1 MAVTALSGQRWQGSG
16 TATKDPA
23 DFEETFSS
31 TGHTSDDTTV
41 SGWYTNDI
49 SGLKY
54 DASNDNLKFDITG
67 SADDVMYYDLQHADA
82 LNGSNANATT
92 WTLRM
97 KINVTTRSGTTE
109 NGNQFV
115 IGMSASNAFAGS
127 RDFMG
132 VEIIQGSDR
141 SPDVNGICNATVDN
155 GVPQNQLSDSKLL
168 GSTNI
173 TMATGT
179 DWWLDITR
187 DGDDCICTLYED
199 EFSGTSYTKTLDVA
213 NITDLRYIFLGSY
226 STETTFV
233 GTIDDIKFYDGGMT
247 EDDKTTVTDV
257 PAGSEFEQTD
267 DYKTYQRSAEVS
279 VWSQILSS
287 SYSQVNNTN
296 TSEDTRMGQQFES
309 GHANIGKT
317 FDTVTI
323 RLRNPY
329 SDSSTYEIPMKVW
342 LNGSTSSSHT
352 SETTVTLDEL
362 QTGTTWDASAPYD
375 DAVTYTFATPIT
387 IGTNDIIGIQPSG
400 GTFDSSSVIIREK
413 NLAEAD
419 TKMISY
425 RSGAW
430 GTIFDNEDLYM
441 TISLSPRWVERG
453 TAI

>member
-16 TATKDPA
+16 TASTTEATYTTQCFDDNDDTADSDHIGYRSSNHRMWGGVKVVSGGALDGKYCRKIRVKLHVIGACTGNLVGQIRSGVTSGSPGSQGTNRLTSTNTIDLSTIQDSTTFIEFTFDGSYA
-23 DFEETFSS
+23 FGTNSDECVLIYWAQDQSNAQLSPIISIALRWSSETANTADVISTTNDGAPGETDFEF
-31 TGHTSDDTTV
+31 
-41 SGWYTNDI
+41 W
-49 SGLKY
+49 
-54 DASNDNLKFDITG
+54 TG
-67 SADDVMYYDLQHADA
+67 SNTNMSITYDE
-82 LNGSNANATT
+82 
-92 WTLRM
+92 
-97 KINVTTRSGTTE
+97 GTT
-109 NGNQFV
+109 
-115 IGMSASNAFAGS
+115 
-127 RDFMG
+127 
-132 VEIIQGSDR
+132 
-141 SPDVNGICNATVDN
+141 
-155 GVPQNQLSDSKLL
+155 
-168 GSTNI
+168 
-173 TMATGT
+173 
-179 DWWLDITR
+179 
-187 DGDDCICTLYED
+187 D
-199 EFSGTSYTKTLDVA
+199 E
-213 NITDLRYIFLGSY
+213 
-226 STETTFV
+226 
-233 GTIDDIKFYDGGMT
+233 
-247 EDDKTTVTDV
+247 KTTVTDV
-257 PAGSEFEQTD
+257 PVGSEFEQTD

-323 RLRNPY
+323 RLRNRY
-329 SDSSTYEIPMKVW
+329 SSGLTYEIPMKVW

-400 GTFDSSSVIIREK
+400 GTTDSSSVIIREK

-441 TISLSPRWVERG
+441 TISLSPSWVERG

>member
-1 MAVTALSGQRWQGSG
+1 
-16 TATKDPA
+16 
-23 DFEETFSS
+23 
-31 TGHTSDDTTV
+31 
-41 SGWYTNDI
+41 
-49 SGLKY
+49 
-54 DASNDNLKFDITG
+54 
-67 SADDVMYYDLQHADA
+67 
-82 LNGSNANATT
+82 
-92 WTLRM
+92 
-97 KINVTTRSGTTE
+97 
-109 NGNQFV
+109 
-115 IGMSASNAFAGS
+115 
-127 RDFMG
+127 
-132 VEIIQGSDR
+132 
-141 SPDVNGICNATVDN
+141 
-155 GVPQNQLSDSKLL
+155 
-168 GSTNI
+168 
-173 TMATGT
+173 
-179 DWWLDITR
+179 
-187 DGDDCICTLYED
+187 
-199 EFSGTSYTKTLDVA
+199 
-213 NITDLRYIFLGSY
+213 
-226 STETTFV
+226 
-233 GTIDDIKFYDGGMT
+233 
-247 EDDKTTVTDV
+247 TVTDV

>member
-1 MAVTALSGQRWQGSG
+1 MAITTTYLSGGRIQGR
-16 TATKDPA
+16 
-23 DFEETFSS
+23 
-31 TGHTSDDTTV
+31 SDDSLASAEVVYTTDCFDN
-41 SGWYTNDI
+41 ND
-49 SGLKY
+49 
-54 DASNDNLKFDITG
+54 
-67 SADDVMYYDLQHADA
+67 DDRNSDEIA
-82 LNGSNANATT
+82 
-92 WTLRM
+92 
-97 KINVTTRSGTTE
+97 TRSG
-109 NGNQFV
+109 NNRHWGGVKVVSGGALDGKYCRKIRVKLHV
-115 IGMSASNAFAGS
+115 IGACTGNHVGQIRSGVTSGSPGSQGTNRLTSTNTIDLSTIQDSTTFIEFTFDGSYAFGTNSDECVLIYWAQDQSNA
-127 RDFMG
+127 
-132 VEIIQGSDR
+132 
-141 SPDVNGICNATVDN
+141 
-155 GVPQNQLSDSKLL
+155 QLSPIISIALRWSSETANTADVI
-168 GSTNI
+168 STTNDG
-173 TMATGT
+173 APGET
-179 DWWLDITR
+179 DF
-187 DGDDCICTLYED
+187 
-199 EFSGTSYTKTLDVA
+199 EFSTGSNTNMSITYDEGT
-213 NITDLRYIFLGSY
+213 TD
-226 STETTFV
+226 E
-233 GTIDDIKFYDGGMT
+233 
-247 EDDKTTVTDV
+247 KTTVTDV
-257 PAGSEFEQTD
+257 PVGSEFEQTD

-323 RLRNPY
+323 RLRNRY
-329 SDSSTYEIPMKVW
+329 SSGLTYEIPMKVW

-400 GTFDSSSVIIREK
+400 GTTDSSSVIIREK

-430 GTIFDNEDLYM
+430 GIIFDSEDLYM
-441 TISLSPRWVERG
+441 TISLSPSWVERG